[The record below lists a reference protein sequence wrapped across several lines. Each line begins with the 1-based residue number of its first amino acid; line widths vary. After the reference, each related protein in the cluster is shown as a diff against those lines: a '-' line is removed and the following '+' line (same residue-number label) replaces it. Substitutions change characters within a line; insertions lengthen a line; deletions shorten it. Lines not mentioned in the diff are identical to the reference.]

1 MDIIKKVKNLVI
13 EGKVLDDQGV
23 WVLLSERLATEKKI
37 LERLSG
43 GKVLCEGRWIPIRQ
57 SIDSCRKDGVP
68 PPQET
73 RSLGKRRAPKGV

>member
-1 MDIIKKVKNLVI
+1 MDTIKKIKNLVI

-23 WVLLSERLATEKKI
+23 WVLLSERMKTEKKI
-37 LERLSG
+37 IDRLG
-43 GKVLCEGRWIPIRQ
+43 NGNVLCNGRWIPIKQ
-57 SIDSCRKDGVP
+57 ALASCIKEGIE